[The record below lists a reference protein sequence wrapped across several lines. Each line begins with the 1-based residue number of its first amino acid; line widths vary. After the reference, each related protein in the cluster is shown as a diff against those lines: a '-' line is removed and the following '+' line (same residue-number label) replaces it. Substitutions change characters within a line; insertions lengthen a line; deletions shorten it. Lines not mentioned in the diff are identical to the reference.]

1 MRFNLL
7 YAKASGFAR
16 LCFAE
21 AKESIKRSIS
31 LVLGTWLWGSSGL
44 RTSK

>member
-1 MRFNLL
+1 MRSNLL

-16 LCFAE
+16 LCFAV
-21 AKESIKRSIS
+21 AKEAIKRSIS
-31 LVLGTWLWGSSGL
+31 LMLGPWLWGSSGL